1 MDEYDGKRNSAN
13 KKLAVSIALENNY
26 RLSYQIHKELGIE

>member
-1 MDEYDGKRNSAN
+1 MDEYDEERNMAN

-26 RLSYQIHKELGIE
+26 RLSYQIHKELDIE